1 MHKLYFTGSAFS
13 DDLQKGM
20 EQFSG
25 HFNFTVCKD
34 GLKVEIVHTDRGL
47 KLSKNGDSAVIGFN
61 RKIEFFR
68 ALGYLFQHM
77 DKPSIDITEE
87 SQADLLGV
95 MVDNSRNGVLNIKA
109 IKKLLRYM
117 ALMGLNT
124 LMLYTEDTYELK
136 DYPYFGYMRGRFTEK
151 ELNECEQYAELF
163 GIEIVPC
170 IQTLAHLNAVLK
182 WPAFWEYRDIND
194 ILLAG
199 EEKTYELIDSML
211 SFMSKTLK
219 SRKINI
225 GMDEAEMI
233 GLGRY
238 LEKNGYQNRTDI
250 MLQHLKRVTELCK
263 KYGYEPMM
271 WSDMFF
277 KLAGSGSYYDGVKL
291 PEEVTQRIPEEITLV
306 YWDYYNTEPKKVS
319 NILDKH
325 LSSGRPVIFA
335 GGAWRWKGYTPM
347 IGFSLL
353 SSRVILE
360 QCNKKGINN
369 MFVTVWGDDG
379 AECSVFTI
387 LPVIQLFA
395 ENSYAKNISD
405 NHLDERFKICAG
417 AALEDFLLLDLP
429 NQLEGN
435 EKPGRCGVNPSKYLF
450 YQDILL
456 GLFDK
461 HVIEDEYSRQYAQFS
476 GLLKEAADRNP
487 GYRNLFMI
495 QAHLCDVLE
504 LKCDMGLKLKKAY
517 ENKDHAALKSLTET
531 LDELLD
537 RVSVFYENIRSQWME
552 DNKPFG
558 FEVLSIR
565 FGGLK
570 QRIIEA
576 KRRVEDYLEGR
587 VEKIEELEA
596 DRLFFD
602 GRKDAGKNLHL
613 DIHQWEY
620 IVSPNN
626 VIF

>member
-13 DDLQKGM
+13 DDLQKGI

-335 GGAWRWKGYTPM
+335 GGAWRWKGYTP
-347 IGFSLL
+347 
-353 SSRVILE
+353 
-360 QCNKKGINN
+360 
-369 MFVTVWGDDG
+369 
-379 AECSVFTI
+379 
-387 LPVIQLFA
+387 
-395 ENSYAKNISD
+395 
-405 NHLDERFKICAG
+405 
-417 AALEDFLLLDLP
+417 
-429 NQLEGN
+429 
-435 EKPGRCGVNPSKYLF
+435 
-450 YQDILL
+450 
-456 GLFDK
+456 
-461 HVIEDEYSRQYAQFS
+461 
-476 GLLKEAADRNP
+476 
-487 GYRNLFMI
+487 
-495 QAHLCDVLE
+495 
-504 LKCDMGLKLKKAY
+504 
-517 ENKDHAALKSLTET
+517 
-531 LDELLD
+531 
-537 RVSVFYENIRSQWME
+537 
-552 DNKPFG
+552 
-558 FEVLSIR
+558 
-565 FGGLK
+565 
-570 QRIIEA
+570 
-576 KRRVEDYLEGR
+576 
-587 VEKIEELEA
+587 
-596 DRLFFD
+596 
-602 GRKDAGKNLHL
+602 
-613 DIHQWEY
+613 
-620 IVSPNN
+620 
-626 VIF
+626 